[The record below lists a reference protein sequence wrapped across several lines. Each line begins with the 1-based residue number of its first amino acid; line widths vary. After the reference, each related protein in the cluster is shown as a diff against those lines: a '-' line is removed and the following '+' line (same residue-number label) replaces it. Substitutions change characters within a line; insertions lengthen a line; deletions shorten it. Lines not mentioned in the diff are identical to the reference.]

1 MSFPWFSGVF
11 FVQATSQPVDPC
23 GTSLQK
29 ASSSFDDGGVRM
41 ICSRHEWRSEG
52 LIKAS
57 YGWQK
62 KLYNIYITI
71 RNKQPAIGY
80 ECYRL
85 LQTLTWFNRMFG
97 ISKTSSSEYSLM
109 LVLPRPWNKM
119 TCLSQGW
126 PLLGYGGFKSLTSK
140 CLYNWILVCYRLCC
154 KKGSS
159 KQYRSFGTSVFKKCT
174 KLGPQRRSIVNSS
187 SRGTS
192 SKLIVCRKSESASS
206 GWLIGPF
213 GIATS
218 PYQLKIWRC
227 GRKCTGKDSMQ
238 SLSNKSL
245 ACVRSAEATW
255 TTYILVHSKS

>member
-1 MSFPWFSGVF
+1 M
-11 FVQATSQPVDPC
+11 VD
-23 GTSLQK
+23 
-29 ASSSFDDGGVRM
+29 
-41 ICSRHEWRSEG
+41 
-52 LIKAS
+52 
-57 YGWQK
+57 K
-62 KLYNIYITI
+62 KTLWYIYIYLYET
-71 RNKQPAIGY
+71 KQLTIGY

-85 LQTLTWFNRMFG
+85 LQTFLTWFDRMFG

-119 TCLSQGW
+119 TYLSQGW

-140 CLYNWILVCYRLCC
+140 CVYSWILVCYRLCC

-192 SKLIVCRKSESASS
+192 SKLIVCCESEISKFRMAHRPVWNSHWS
-206 GWLIGPF
+206 IPVENLEVWEE
-213 GIATS
+213 
-218 PYQLKIWRC
+218 
-227 GRKCTGKDSMQ
+227 CTGKDSMQ

-245 ACVRSAEATW
+245 ACVRSAEATL